1 MNSGTGIGTGEENVK
16 ILLAEILRCCDS
28 ILEALDV
35 PSSSSAA
42 AGAGGTM
49 KEQHTVIGGGSGALG
64 AGALDGGDPDTLMCS
79 RDILPIDDVPRVL
92 PTVGDNALLHAVDG
106 CDAPCGG
113 RLPDSPARGRAGIR
127 GGWSVMGLD

>member
-16 ILLAEILRCCDS
+16 ILLAEILQCCDS

-64 AGALDGGDPDTLMCS
+64 AGALDGATPTRSCAAETSCPSTTFHVCCPQSVTTPCYMRSTAATHRVAEDCLTAQLEDELVFEGDGVS
-79 RDILPIDDVPRVL
+79 W
-92 PTVGDNALLHAVDG
+92 A
-106 CDAPCGG
+106 
-113 RLPDSPARGRAGIR
+113 
-127 GGWSVMGLD
+127 

>member
-16 ILLAEILRCCDS
+16 ILLAEILQCCDS

-49 KEQHTVIGGGSGALG
+49 KE
-64 AGALDGGDPDTLMCS
+64 
-79 RDILPIDDVPRVL
+79 
-92 PTVGDNALLHAVDG
+92 
-106 CDAPCGG
+106 
-113 RLPDSPARGRAGIR
+113 
-127 GGWSVMGLD
+127 